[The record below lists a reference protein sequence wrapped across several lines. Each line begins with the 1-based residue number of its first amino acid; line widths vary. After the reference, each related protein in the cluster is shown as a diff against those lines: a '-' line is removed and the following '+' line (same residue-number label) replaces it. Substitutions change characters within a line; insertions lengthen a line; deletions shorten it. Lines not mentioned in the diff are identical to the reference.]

1 MAATFGVAMLA
12 ATPASG
18 QQDTDVPPLHAGRPG
33 ITESAGV
40 AGPRVIQ
47 FEGGLELD
55 ASPESRAWAETFLSP
70 AVLRVGLTPRFE
82 LRLAGDGL
90 TIDDSPAAHDSGM
103 ADLTVGAK
111 YILLDA
117 DRAGFE
123 LAVIPALGLPTGNDS
138 VSSHHYQPSL
148 ILSIARDLPAGFDLG
163 ATLGATWPHDAGE
176 RQLTRAASVA
186 IGHPIAGPWSGYGEV
201 AAADSEA
208 SLDWLFDGGVSRT
221 VGRDAQIDFE
231 VGHRLSSHAPDW
243 TLGAGLVI
251 RHVGGRHAK
260 PH

>member
-1 MAATFGVAMLA
+1 MGSARLGPAVAVRAGMRSRVVMAATFGVAMLA
-12 ATPASG
+12 ATAASG

-55 ASPESRAWAETFLSP
+55 ASPESRAWSETFLSP

-90 TIDDSPAAHDSGM
+90 TVDDGPAAHDRGM

-117 DRAGFE
+117 DRAGLVPGPATGKSP
-123 LAVIPALGLPTGNDS
+123 LATAKPAWTGWSTAASPAPSAATPRSTSKSATVCPATPPTGPWAPAWSSGTSADDTRNDDGCRWRWFW
-138 VSSHHYQPSL
+138 PS
-148 ILSIARDLPAGFDLG
+148 R
-163 ATLGATWPHDAGE
+163 
-176 RQLTRAASVA
+176 
-186 IGHPIAGPWSGYGEV
+186 
-201 AAADSEA
+201 
-208 SLDWLFDGGVSRT
+208 
-221 VGRDAQIDFE
+221 
-231 VGHRLSSHAPDW
+231 
-243 TLGAGLVI
+243 
-251 RHVGGRHAK
+251 
-260 PH
+260 